1 VKILFVATLHHPEVL
16 AAARR
21 AAPPGDEPLFP
32 SSQAHHFWVSAL
44 RRLGHTCAV
53 FWRSD
58 STVPGLRT
66 RALRMTRRLT
76 LRRALPALLARVPAW
91 NPDVRLRNRRL
102 LRAAR
107 SFRPD
112 VVVLTGDNDVVLPAT
127 LASIRREL
135 GASLVYASGTSPIVF
150 ARAIERAAAP
160 LYDLVVTGD
169 HYHAV
174 QWLELGAGRAEVL
187 PLAAADPSF
196 HRPYEL
202 TEAERARHRCQVGFV
217 GTLVPPSLYGD
228 RIAALEALRDLDLGI
243 WSVHEVPGSLRP
255 AFRGA
260 ALGEEM
266 LRVLGA
272 ATIAVNPHANFT
284 RYGGNM
290 RLFELCGI
298 GAFQVTDDR
307 PGVHRWF
314 TAGEHLVTYRD
325 PADLRRLV
333 GHYLAR
339 DEERRRIAAAGQ
351 RHVHAHHTYDQRME
365 RLTTLIAEVRP
376 S

>member
-1 VKILFVATLHHPEVL
+1 VRILFAATLHHPEAL
-16 AAARR
+16 ADARR
-21 AAPPGDEPLFP
+21 AAAPGEDPLFP
-32 SSQAHHFWVSAL
+32 PSQAHHFWVRAL

-58 STVPGLRT
+58 SVVPGVRT
-66 RALRMTRRLT
+66 RALYMTRRLT
-76 LRRALPALLARVPAW
+76 LRRALAAVAARAPAW

-102 LRAAR
+102 LREAR
-107 SFRPD
+107 RFRPD
-112 VVVLTGDNDVVLPAT
+112 VVVVTGDNDVVLPAT
-127 LASIRREL
+127 LAAIRRDVR
-135 GASLVYASGTSPIVF
+135 ARLVYASGTSPVVF

-160 LYDLVVTGD
+160 LYDLVVTND
-169 HYHAV
+169 RHHAA
-174 QWLELGAGRAEVL
+174 QWQELGAPRAEAL
-187 PLAAADPSF
+187 PLSAVDPDF

-202 TEAERARHRCQVGFV
+202 TGAERARYRCQVGFA
-217 GTLVPPSLYGD
+217 GTLVPPRLYGE
-228 RIAALEALRDLDLGI
+228 RIAALEALRDLDLAV
-243 WSVHEVPGSLRP
+243 WSVHEVPDSLRRT
-255 AFRGA
+255 FRGPL
-260 ALGEEM
+260 LGEPM
-266 LRVLGA
+266 LRALCA
-272 ATIAVNPHANFT
+272 ATVTVNPHADFM
-284 RYGGNM
+284 RDGGNL
-290 RLFELCGI
+290 RLFELCGV

-351 RHVHAHHTYDQRME
+351 RHVHAHHTYERRME
-365 RLTTLIAEVRP
+365 RLIALVRE